1 MAPSVSRLSAP
12 ETILWSRLGPAALF
26 VVVAYTIV
34 SSFPSMWRAN
44 AWFEMIGALVGLWT
58 LTGFC
63 LWNARAYDL
72 WLSDD
77 TLILRR
83 GFRSIQIPLSVVTNV
98 EILMESL
105 SADSDRLA
113 ALDRPRW

>member
-1 MAPSVSRLSAP
+1 M
-12 ETILWSRLGPAALF
+12 T
-26 VVVAYTIV
+26 
-34 SSFPSMWRAN
+34 
-44 AWFEMIGALVGLWT
+44 
-58 LTGFC
+58 
-63 LWNARAYDL
+63 RAYDL